1 MIREIGGPPECL
13 GTISNLAA
21 IERRVES
28 DPRRAI
34 DSAAAGWHW
43 PGTSLELPR
52 LLDRNSGAHSRSMA
66 AGADPPNPFAA
77 IRHPPPLTD
86 LALRPRPANPF
97 RGIAIDPFLE
107 TALANSRGRR

>member
-1 MIREIGGPPECL
+1 MVREIGGPQECL

-21 IERRVES
+21 IEQWVES
-28 DPRRAI
+28 DPSGAI
-34 DSAAAGWHW
+34 GSAAASWAW
-43 PGTSLELPR
+43 PVTSLESPR
-52 LLDRNSGAHSRSMA
+52 LLDRKSDAHARSKA

-77 IRHPPPLTD
+77 IHPPPLPD

-107 TALANSRGRR
+107 TALPNSSGRR